1 MNEYT
6 FSYRHNGKEWSL
18 NYYADN
24 WDDAQRKLQSIKTN
38 ATFTGE
44 IVASVP
50 VPIPFFSRLIGL
62 LKKASKK

>member
-18 NYYADN
+18 NYYADD
-24 WDDAQRKLQSIKTN
+24 WEDAQRKLQSIKTN

-44 IVASVP
+44 IVASLP
-50 VPIPFFSRLIGL
+50 LPISSKFISW
-62 LKKASKK
+62 LKKWHGG